1 MRVISN
7 IHIIEDNGI
16 LDHTIIADIALLK
29 DHGILYHTV
38 DDTSTGYQAVTHLG
52 TGIIF
57 CGRQVIHLGIYVR
70 ILLEEIVSHIC
81 FQEVHI
87 GAVVII
93 HRCDISPVFLD
104 LVSIDSLQILV
115 TDKDISYEI

>member
-38 DDTSTGYQAVTHLG
+38 DDTV
-52 TGIIF
+52 
-57 CGRQVIHLGIYVR
+57 
-70 ILLEEIVSHIC
+70 
-81 FQEVHI
+81 QERTI
-87 GAVVII
+87 SAQ
-93 HRCDISPVFLD
+93 CDGKISL
-104 LVSIDSLQILV
+104 
-115 TDKDISYEI
+115 